1 MTLNCVVVDDSAI
14 QRLSIVK
21 LVENHPGLNLI
32 SEYSSALETKNG
44 LRRLIPMEL
53 ERLNM
58 FPDNFTE
65 HGEVPPNKRAFLM
78 GNALVIGVVEKL
90 GESLAKRTKGK

>member
-1 MTLNCVVVDDSAI
+1 
-14 QRLSIVK
+14 
-21 LVENHPGLNLI
+21 
-32 SEYSSALETKNG
+32 
-44 LRRLIPMEL
+44 MEL

-65 HGEVPPNKRAFLM
+65 HEEVPPNKRAFLM